1 MVHFQDAAL
10 ACRAVMGAVGFLG
23 LALVAEAQLSR
34 RSLDGKRGVLYLPSF
49 LRRQMTIAIL
59 DIQRRSGIG
68 EDGGSIAPV
77 EHEVEEDA
85 QRGRE
90 LS

>member
-1 MVHFQDAAL
+1 MV
-10 ACRAVMGAVGFLG
+10 GAVGFFG

-34 RSLDGKRGVLYLPSF
+34 RGLDGKRGVLYPPSF

-59 DIQRRSGIG
+59 DIQRRSGVG
-68 EDGGSIAPV
+68 EDSGSVAPI

-90 LS
+90 LP